1 MTEQQKEDQKQP
13 AETAESLAKADCAR
27 PGELLRMAREAKGL
41 SQEDVAKKLNFLPLY
56 VPALEDEK
64 FEPLHS
70 ITFVKGYLRAYAR
83 FLEID
88 ADEVLRCFAVHHP
101 ELVKQE
107 TQQPVEVM
115 KSEKNTSS
123 LIFKL
128 FSLLVVIALVAV
140 IIIWWQSRSAESLPS
155 VSNQDVQVDTLDG
168 NTIVAPVQTEAI
180 TAIQPVTIEEKK
192 IDQSLALE
200 QQPELA
206 VVASAAAVVA
216 PVVEKLVVEEKT
228 VVEEKAIVEEK
239 TIVEEK
245 PVVAKP
251 VVNAAPKAPVKTING
266 DPATVTAGN
275 NNLVALVFTN
285 ECWVE
290 VRDDSGRMLH
300 ASLMQADDQILLE
313 GKPPFQVVFGNGTV
327 AKVFYEGKNFDFS
340 SRIRSNGYASIRV
353 E

>member
-1 MTEQQKEDQKQP
+1 MTEQQKEDQKKP
-13 AETAESLAKADCAR
+13 EETAESLAKADCSR
-27 PGELLRMAREAKGL
+27 PGELLRAAREAKGL
-41 SQEDVAKKLNFLPLY
+41 SQEEVAKKLNFLPLY

-70 ITFVKGYLRAYAR
+70 ITFIKGYLRAYAR

-88 ADEVLRCFAVHHP
+88 ADEVLRCFVVHHP

-107 TQQPVEVM
+107 TPQSVEAL

-123 LIFKL
+123 MIFKL

-168 NTIVAPVQTEAI
+168 DTIVAPVQIEAI
-180 TAIQPVTIEEKK
+180 TSIQPVAIEEKK
-192 IDQSLALE
+192 TEQSLAIE
-200 QQPELA
+200 QQPE
-206 VVASAAAVVA
+206 VAVVA
-216 PVVEKLVVEEKT
+216 PVLEKPALEKPT
-228 VVEEKAIVEEK
+228 VVKPVVAASVVKEKPLVAATV
-239 TIVEEK
+239 VEEK
-245 PVVAKP
+245 PVV
-251 VVNAAPKAPVKTING
+251 NAAAKAPVKTING

-275 NNLVALVFTN
+275 NNLVALVFSN

-290 VRDDSGRMLH
+290 VRDDLGRMLH

>member
-13 AETAESLAKADCAR
+13 AETAESLAKADCSR
-27 PGELLRMAREAKGL
+27 PGELLRLAREAKGL

-192 IDQSLALE
+192 TEQSLALE

-206 VVASAAAVVA
+206 VVASVAAVVA
-216 PVVEKLVVEEKT
+216 PVVVAPVVEKPIVEEKT
-228 VVEEKAIVEEK
+228 VVEEKPV
-239 TIVEEK
+239 VVK

-290 VRDDSGRMLH
+290 VRDDLGRMLH